1 MEYKLSLQNVAAKN
15 IYSLG
20 EDFRGRSKDGTEL
33 SVTNYYMEKNG
44 SPFFGISGE
53 FHFSRMSETR
63 WEDEIIKMKMGGLNV
78 IATYVFWIHHE
89 EEEGK
94 FDFTG
99 RRNLGEFIRLCKK
112 HGMYVILRVGP
123 FDHGEVRNGGLP
135 DWLYGKPFEVR
146 KLSEGFLSCVR
157 KLYSEVASQVKG
169 MFFQD
174 GGPII
179 GVQIDNEYM
188 HSSAPWEM
196 TTGIS
201 DEWVFGGDEGNTYML
216 RLKSLAAECGLTP
229 VFYTCTGWGGAA
241 TPESMLPL
249 WGGYAFRPWIFY
261 SHKGEH
267 PATEEYLYQD
277 FHNNQAECNYD
288 FHPAYAPEEKPYSCC
303 EMGGG
308 MTCSYYYRFR
318 LPYKS
323 VDAMANIKLAS
334 GCNFLGYYMYQ
345 GGSNPLGMNGLGLN
359 EGQVPKI
366 SYDYQAALGEFGQVR
381 ESYHRTRSI
390 HYFAAA
396 FSESFC
402 GLKTVLPQGASWLD
416 PKDVDTL
423 RYAVRTDGKRGFLF
437 VNNYQDHVETKNRA
451 EESVTL
457 QMKDE
462 DITFRFGIAAEENA
476 ILPFHMDLDGIDLV
490 QATAQPVTRLERDGE
505 ATFVF
510 FVPEGMQ
517 GSFTFEPGAQ
527 AVRGS
532 IAAKPGARAEGVEG
546 NFAVEPEPQI
556 AGGNGNCHVCPE
568 GLTAETFTVTKGER
582 AIHIL
587 TVSRALA
594 SQLYIVSGG
603 RLIFT
608 DQALLEEENRIRLET
623 VRAENQVLCYPP
635 DALEGSRGTRE
646 ERGLAGDVLGSYLFT
661 AEKPYAAEGTE
672 SLTLRQVGLGR
683 YTLEFPE
690 SLMEGVKDVR
700 LQLDYSGDIGHAF
713 LNSRMINDNFA
724 NGAAWEIGLKD
735 FAEELADNPM
745 VIYITP
751 LREGANVNVES
762 AMAGRKEEA
771 QNQKAQLIRAAL
783 CPVYEI
789 RMA

>member
-1 MEYKLSLQNVAAKN
+1 MEYKLSLRDFTAKN
-15 IYSLG
+15 IYPLG
-20 EDFRGRSKDGTEL
+20 KDFRGRSVDGTEL
-33 SVTNYYMEKNG
+33 SFTNYYMERNG
-44 SPFFGISGE
+44 RPFFGVSGE
-53 FHFSRMSETR
+53 FHFSRMSPSR
-63 WEDEIIKMKMGGLNV
+63 WEDAIIKMKMGGLNV
-78 IATYVFWIHHE
+78 VATYVFWIHHE

-99 RRNLGEFIRLCKK
+99 CRDLGRFIGLCKK
-112 HGMYVILRVGP
+112 HGLYVILRVGP

-157 KLYSEVASQVKG
+157 KLYSQVAAQVKG

-201 DEWVFGGDEGNTYML
+201 NEWVFGGDEGNAYML
-216 RLKSLAAECGLTP
+216 RLKGLAAECGLTP

-241 TPESMLPL
+241 TPDSMVPL

-277 FHNNQAECNYD
+277 FHNNEAECNYD

-308 MTCSYYYRFR
+308 MTCSYYYRFQF
-318 LPYKS
+318 PYKS

-345 GGSNPLGMNGLGLN
+345 GGSNPLGKNGLFLN

-381 ESYHRTRSI
+381 ESYHRTRLL
-390 HYFAAA
+390 HYFTTA
-396 FSESFC
+396 FAEDFC
-402 GLKTVLPQGASWLD
+402 RLKTVLPQGASWLD

-423 RYAVRTDGKRGFLF
+423 RYAVRTDGNSGFLF
-437 VNNYQDHVETKNRA
+437 VNNYQDHVDTKDRA
-451 EESVTL
+451 EETVTL
-457 QMKDE
+457 KLKKG
-462 DITFRFGIAAEENA
+462 DITFRFGIAAEENG
-476 ILPFHMDLDGIDLV
+476 ILPFHLNLDGIDLV
-490 QATAQPVTRLERDGE
+490 QATAQPVTRLEREGE

-510 FVPEGMQ
+510 FVPDGMR
-517 GSFTFEPGAQ
+517 GSFFFEAGAQ
-527 AVRGS
+527 VVGREEGCYVCAEDLVAEAFAVR
-532 IAAKPGARAEGVEG
+532 
-546 NFAVEPEPQI
+546 
-556 AGGNGNCHVCPE
+556 
-568 GLTAETFTVTKGER
+568 KGER
-582 AIHIL
+582 AEIHIL
-587 TVSRALA
+587 VVNRTLA
-594 SQLYIVSGG
+594 SQLYLVRGD

-608 DQALLEEENRIRLET
+608 DQALLEDEAGIRLET
-623 VRAENQVLCYPP
+623 VNAQNQVFCYPP
-635 DALEGSRGTRE
+635 EVLEGSLGRKRDE
-646 ERGLAGDVLGSYLFT
+646 SPAEKVLGAYEFDI
-661 AEKPYAAEGTE
+661 EKWRISEGTQ
-672 SLTLRQVGLGR
+672 SLKVQQAGLGR
-683 YTLEFPE
+683 YILDFPE
-690 SLMEGVKDVR
+690 NFMDGVKDVR
-700 LQLDYSGDIGHAF
+700 LQIDYSGDVGHAF
-713 LNSRMINDNFA
+713 VNSRMIHDNFA
-724 NGAAWEIGLKD
+724 NGAIWEIGLKD
-735 FAEELADNPM
+735 LAQELAQAPM

-762 AMAGRKEEA
+762 AMAGRREEA
-771 QNQKAQLIRAAL
+771 QSQRAELMRAEL

-789 RMA
+789 QMV

>member
-1 MEYKLSLQNVAAKN
+1 MEYKLPLQNVMPKN

-20 EDFRGRSKDGTEL
+20 ENFRGKSKDGTEL
-33 SVTNYYMEKNG
+33 SFTNYFMEKNG
-44 SPFFGISGE
+44 TPFFGISGE
-53 FHFSRMSETR
+53 FHFSRMSESR

-78 IATYVFWIHHE
+78 VATYVFWIHHE

-99 RRNLGEFIRLCKK
+99 CRDLGRFIRLCKK
-112 HGMYVILRVGP
+112 HGLYVILRVGP

-146 KLSEGFLSCVR
+146 KLSAGFLSCVR
-157 KLYSEVASQVKG
+157 RLYSEIATQVQG
-169 MFFQD
+169 LFFQD

-216 RLKSLAAECGLTP
+216 RLKDLAAECGLTP

-241 TPESMLPL
+241 TPDSMVPL

-277 FHNNQAECNYD
+277 FHNNEAECNYD

-308 MTCSYYYRFR
+308 MTCSYYYRFQ

-345 GGSNPLGMNGLGLN
+345 GGSNPLGKNGLSLN

-390 HYFAAA
+390 HYFAGA
-396 FSESFC
+396 FSKSFC
-402 GLKTVLPQGASWLD
+402 GLKTVLPEGASWLE

-437 VNNYQDHVETKNRA
+437 VNNYQDHVETVDRA
-451 EESVTL
+451 EETVTL
-457 QMKDE
+457 QLAGE
-462 DITFRFGIAAEENA
+462 EIAFRFGIAAEENA
-476 ILPFHMDLDGIDLV
+476 ILPFHLDLDGIDLI
-490 QATAQPVTRLERDGE
+490 QATAQPVTRLERDGK
-505 ATFVF
+505 ATYVF
-510 FVPEGMQ
+510 FVPDGMR
-517 GSFTFEPGAQ
+517 GSFTFEPKAKVGEVQAQ
-527 AVRGS
+527 G
-532 IAAKPGARAEGVEG
+532 GQG
-546 NFAVEPEPQI
+546 NF
-556 AGGNGNCHVCPE
+556 HVCPKN
-568 GLTAETFTVTKGER
+568 LTAEIFTVAKGEKEIR
-582 AIHIL
+582 IL
-587 TVSRALA
+587 TVSRILA
-594 SQLYIVSGG
+594 SQLYIVGGG
-603 RLIFT
+603 RLVFT
-608 DQALLEEENRIRLET
+608 DQALLEDEEGIRLET
-623 VRAENQVLCYPP
+623 VKAENQILCYPP
-635 DALEGSRGTRE
+635 DALEGSFGRRME
-646 ERGLAGDVLGSYLFT
+646 NLFARNVLGSYLFS
-661 AEKPYAAEGTE
+661 AQKPYMAEGTKG
-672 SLTLRQVGLGR
+672 LAVCQVGLGR

-690 SLMEGVKDVR
+690 NLMEGVKDVR

-713 LNSRMINDNFA
+713 LNSRLINDNFA
-724 NGAAWEIGLKD
+724 NGAVWEIGLKD
-735 FAEELADNPM
+735 FAQELVENPM
-745 VIYITP
+745 VIYISP

-762 AMAGRKEEA
+762 AMAGRREEA
-771 QNQKAQLIRAAL
+771 QSQKAKLHRAGL

-789 RMA
+789 RVM